1 MILGTSY
8 VVRDW
13 SLGGFGLEDF
23 NGKVAVGDHLV
34 VQFVIPHQG
43 LDVSFTTEAVIVRS
57 SEKKRFIAGVF
68 LHLSECERE
77 LLRFA
82 MHGSTRNGHLPWS
95 SESPAR
101 VEMPVTPI
109 SLVPTPDEAPS
120 PSRGQVLV
128 RRFIYSLL
136 YYGAGAAL
144 GLAVLLTLYWYFFRL
159 DLNYAVISLPLHPV
173 ISQDVARCE
182 AVLVTEGASV
192 EADQP
197 LLQLEDDLLR
207 REYETSQLLLATA
220 KEDLRTAK
228 ARVETER
235 KRLAFYQK
243 ASQEKL
249 LSAKELVTSLDNQYR
264 TAKQILDRYRE
275 LLRTKAESVQ
285 RVEEAEGRCAQLSYL
300 LIQAK
305 AELAIAENAVLAVNN
320 GDFYDHTRLVGDMP
334 QFLVNLEDA
343 KERQRI
349 AEERVRVTK
358 QHLRRLTYRAP
369 FRGKVTKILK
379 PSGSAVNRGE
389 VLLII
394 EKAGE
399 AAVIDAFVTQDD
411 ANYLS
416 LGSQA
421 SVWIPALDRTYRA
434 QIVMLDRTSG
444 FLSEMQAHLKESQL
458 RYNWRGQ
465 QDHSAYVQLAIVDE
479 LSAAEQQ
486 ALTGGMPVTVSV
498 AKRPAFWTNI
508 RRWLSR

>member
-1 MILGTSY
+1 
-8 VVRDW
+8 
-13 SLGGFGLEDF
+13 LGGFRLEDF

-34 VQFVIPHQG
+34 VQFIVPYQG
-43 LDVSFTTEAVIVRS
+43 LEVSFTTGVVIVRS
-57 SEKKRFIAGVF
+57 SEENPFIAGAF
-68 LHLSECERE
+68 LHLSERERE
-77 LLRFA
+77 LLRYV
-82 MHGSTRNGHLPWS
+82 MHGSNRNGHLPS
-95 SESPAR
+95 SPESATR

-109 SLVPTPDEAPS
+109 SLVPTPDEAP
-120 PSRGQVLV
+120 PPPGGLVLV
-128 RRFIYSLL
+128 RRFVYSLL

-144 GLAVLLTLYWYFFRL
+144 GLGLLLTLYWYFFRL

-182 AVLVTEGASV
+182 QVFVTEGALV
-192 EADQP
+192 LADQP

-220 KEDLRTAK
+220 KEDLHTAN
-228 ARVETER
+228 ARVDTER
-235 KRLAFYQK
+235 KRLAFYKK

-249 LSAKELVTSLDNQYR
+249 VSAKELVTSLDNQYR

-275 LLRTKAESVQ
+275 LSRTKAESIQ
-285 RVEEAEGRCAQLSYL
+285 HVEEAEGRCAQLSYL

-320 GDFYDHTRLVGDMP
+320 GDFYDHTRLVGDLP

-343 KERQRI
+343 KERLRI
-349 AEERVRVTK
+349 AEERSRVTK

-369 FRGKVTKILK
+369 FPGKVTKILK
-379 PSGSAVNRGE
+379 PAGSAVNRGE
-389 VLLII
+389 VLVII

-411 ANYLS
+411 ANYLV

-421 SVWIPALDRTYRA
+421 SVWIPALDRTYGA
-434 QIVMLDRTSG
+434 QIVTVDRTSG

-465 QDHSAYVQLAIVDE
+465 QDRSAYVQLAIVDE
-479 LSAAEQQ
+479 LSAAEQR

-498 AKRPAFWTNI
+498 AKRPALWTNI
-508 RRWLSR
+508 RRWLSG